1 MELILAAALLV
12 ILIMLIQTVKRKN
25 LKEKRLNEQGKVVQF
40 KKKH

>member
-25 LKEKRLNEQGKVVQF
+25 LKEKRLNEQ
-40 KKKH
+40 